1 MYKPQIKV
9 FYCFL
14 IKMLKCKEGMVTRQI
29 ERHSSRCFDVRGEC
43 VRKEMERGEAVEPV
57 TVFGYFTGTH
67 YWFQ

>member
-1 MYKPQIKV
+1 
-9 FYCFL
+9 
-14 IKMLKCKEGMVTRQI
+14 MLKCKEGMVTRQI

-43 VRKEMERGEAVEPV
+43 VRREMERGEAVEPV